1 MKKFIFTITA
11 LVGFTAFGQEI
22 VSKKGHT
29 VLPEEGDFMLG
40 FDAIPVLDFG
50 LNAINIMN
58 DTGNGAKHPG
68 AADETS
74 GGNAMIVGKYF
85 LSSDMAIRGRLAI
98 NTSRNVSKQYEDDP
112 MTPSATNPENILL
125 QTTIEGSQEYA
136 LAGGIEWRRGHNRLR
151 GFYGG
156 EAFIGIGNSRTVNEY
171 EIEWDSTAEDSSV
184 VSAPDSRLLKNK
196 SGTSITLG
204 LRGFVGVEYFILP
217 KISIGA
223 EFGWSLGMVTDP
235 RGTEE
240 KEYWGIEPG
249 SGATENSS
257 YIGELD
263 GDTQNPNS
271 YSMTDLGN
279 PFGAGTAALTLNF
292 HF

>member
-1 MKKFIFTITA
+1 MKKIIFTVAT

-22 VSKKGHT
+22 VNKNGYT
-29 VLPEEGDFMLG
+29 VLPEEGDYMLG
-40 FDAIPVLDFG
+40 FDAIPMLNFG

-58 DTGNGAKHPG
+58 DTGAGATHPG
-68 AADETS
+68 AADQTT

-98 NTSRNVSKQYEDDP
+98 NTSRSVMKQYGDDP
-112 MTPSATNPENILL
+112 MTPSAAEPENILL
-125 QTTIEGSQEYA
+125 QTSVVGSQEYV
-136 LAGGIEWRRGHNRLR
+136 LAGGLEWRRGHNRLR

-156 EAFIGIGNSRTVNEY
+156 EAFIGMSNNRTFNTY
-171 EIEWDSTAEDSSV
+171 EVEWDLAAQDSNV
-184 VSAPDSRLLKNK
+184 VAAPDSRVLESK

-223 EFGWSLGMVTDP
+223 EFGWALGMMTDP
-235 RGTEE
+235 RGTTSTEH
-240 KEYWGIEPG
+240 WGIEPG
-249 SGATENSS
+249 TSATDNSS
-257 YIGELD
+257 YVRETEGN
-263 GDTQNPNS
+263 TQNPAS
-271 YSMTDLGN
+271 FSMTDLGN
-279 PFGAGTAALTLNF
+279 PFGTGTAALTLNF